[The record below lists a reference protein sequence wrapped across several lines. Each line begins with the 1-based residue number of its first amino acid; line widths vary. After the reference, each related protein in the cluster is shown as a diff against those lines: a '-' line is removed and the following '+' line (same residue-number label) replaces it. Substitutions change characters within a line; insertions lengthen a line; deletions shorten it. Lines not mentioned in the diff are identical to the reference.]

1 MKTTTIDIL
10 RHGRTT
16 ADDIFRGQ
24 VDTPLADEGYQQMLN
39 SLAPFRQ
46 EQSPWQLVVSSPLQR
61 CHNFASDLAQDIEVE
76 ILAQRG
82 FIEMDYGDWDGRRF
96 KEVKAEDPELFKNVW
111 QKPYDYAPPNGE
123 TFHEF
128 YERIDGAWQTMVDDH
143 QGKHILLV
151 CHGGVI
157 RALLGKLMQ
166 APLTALSRVDVPY
179 ASLSQIKIYHQDGAA
194 DWPQLSF
201 HQPFPTSNTTK
212 P

>member
-1 MKTTTIDIL
+1 METTTIDIL

-24 VDTPLADEGYQQMLN
+24 VDTPLAEEGFQQMQA
-39 SLAPFRQ
+39 SLAPYRDP
-46 EQSPWQLVVSSPLQR
+46 SPWQLVVSSPLQR
-61 CHNFASDLAQDIEVE
+61 CLYFAETLGKEINSEVFS
-76 ILAQRG
+76 QRG
-82 FIEMDYGDWDGRRF
+82 FIEMDYGDWDGRPF
-96 KEVKAEDPELFKNVW
+96 KEVRAEDPELFNNVW
-111 QKPYDYAPPNGE
+111 QKPHDYAPPNGE

-128 YERIDGAWQTMVDDH
+128 YERVDNAWQQLIKDH
-143 QGKHILLV
+143 QGKHILLI

-166 APLTALSRVDVPY
+166 SPLTALSRIDVPY
-179 ASLSQIKIYHQDGAA
+179 ASLSQIKIYHQAGRA

-201 HQPFPTSNTTK
+201 HRPHPQPYPS